1 LPTSDDIALPPV
13 NTGLILKG
21 RYGGKDVIS
30 PECCG
35 AFKMKRLTNILTLVT
50 TLALLTSC
58 EGFKVLT
65 IQNTSDREAK
75 VTIRPGINYS
85 DENQIHNYPNNLT
98 SDSSVVLLQPD
109 SSITVLSIFTGMMFN
124 VKIKE
129 RELRTDYLKIEAH
142 SDTII
147 ANSREEIIDL
157 IYKKRKGSIKG
168 KGRNLATIEIE

>member
-1 LPTSDDIALPPV
+1 
-13 NTGLILKG
+13 
-21 RYGGKDVIS
+21 
-30 PECCG
+30 
-35 AFKMKRLTNILTLVT
+35 MKRLTNILTLLIAL
-50 TLALLTSC
+50 TLLVSC

-75 VTIRPGINYS
+75 VTVRPGIKYS

-98 SDSSVVLLQPD
+98 SDSSVIVLQPD

-129 RELRTDYLKIEAH
+129 RELRTDYLKIETK

-147 ANSREEIIDL
+147 ADSREEIIDL
-157 IYKKRKGSIKG
+157 IYKRRQGNVIG